1 MLGDMAAR
9 RLWQVRKAGLGR
21 VKARAAKAGIATV
34 ERDMTILRK
43 VANGSVPEAAARLGV
58 SITTVRRIVRQYG
71 EIAEGILIEDA
82 RRNRND
88 GREENAHGTQDDP
101 EGAGRPALE
110 LRHGQM
116 LR

>member
-34 ERDMTILRK
+34 DRDMTILRK
-43 VANGSVPEAAARLGV
+43 VANGSVPEAAATVGV

-82 RRNRND
+82 RRNRN
-88 GREENAHGTQDDP
+88 GMEENPHGSQDDP
-101 EGAGRPALE
+101 EGAGGPALA
-110 LRHGQM
+110 LRHG
-116 LR
+116 

>member
-9 RLWQVRKAGLGR
+9 RLWQVRKAGPTR
-21 VKARAAKAGIATV
+21 VRQRAASAGIETV
-34 ERDMTILRK
+34 QRDMTILRK

-82 RRNRND
+82 RRNQND
-88 GREENAHGTQDDP
+88 GRSQNNGSQDDP
-101 EGAGRPALE
+101 EGAGGPALE